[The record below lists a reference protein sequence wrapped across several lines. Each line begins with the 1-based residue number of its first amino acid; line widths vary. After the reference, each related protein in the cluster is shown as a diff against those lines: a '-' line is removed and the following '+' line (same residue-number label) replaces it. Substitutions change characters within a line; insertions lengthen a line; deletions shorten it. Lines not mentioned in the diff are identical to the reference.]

1 MDVLM
6 APGTELRRSGEIHV
20 LQGQFHSGWTMTVN
34 ADHPAVRAQQ
44 REFRRRMV
52 EVRQFVP
59 LHRCVTRL
67 ATRERAVRPLG
78 LHLRAE
84 FATMYILVADRTSH
98 IIKFVLHRSHRALRD
113 FLVAVRTGDRYVGA
127 GQRETCFLVFGQC
140 EHRRT
145 PTLIFQIVACL
156 TAIQGRGCG
165 ELSLM
170 NVFVTILA
178 LRGRNLEIRVLAFG
192 AFGYMALVASDWNVD
207 AFQRIFCGSMFF
219 YTECG
224 GRPIIYR
231 MA

>member
-6 APGTELRRSGEIHV
+6 APGAELRRSGEIHV

-34 ADHPAVRAQQ
+34 ADHPAVRTQQ

-98 IIKFVLHRSHRALRD
+98 VIKFVLHWSHRALRD
-113 FLVAVRTGDRYVGA
+113 LLVAVRTVRRYAGA
-127 GQRETCFLVFGQC
+127 V
-140 EHRRT
+140 T
-145 PTLIFQIVACL
+145 P
-156 TAIQGRGCG
+156 GCG
-165 ELSLM
+165 
-170 NVFVTILA
+170 
-178 LRGRNLEIRVLAFG
+178 LRVVG
-192 AFGYMALVASDWNVD
+192 
-207 AFQRIFCGSMFF
+207 
-219 YTECG
+219 
-224 GRPIIYR
+224 
-231 MA
+231 

>member
-6 APGTELRRSGEIHV
+6 APGAELRRSGEIHV

-67 ATRERAVRPLG
+67 ATRERAVRLLG

-98 IIKFVLHRSHRALRD
+98 IIKFVLHRSYRALRD

-127 GQRETCFLVFGQC
+127 GQRETCLLVFGQG
-140 EHRRT
+140 EHRRA
-145 PTLIFQIVACL
+145 PSLIFQIVACL
-156 TAIQGRGCG
+156 AAIQGRGRR

-178 LRGRNLEIRVLAFG
+178 QRCRNPEIRVLAFG

-207 AFQRIFCGSMFF
+207 AFQRILCVSMFF
-219 YTECG
+219 HTECG
-224 GRPIIYR
+224 GRPIIHR
-231 MA
+231 MT